1 MVSSIMAEPAL
12 QKAALYITMSCRSPR
27 HLHPAFSAVHPE
39 ALEIPTCPALVN
51 LLHTYSRHRL
61 DVRVQRLRSCCTQ
74 SRTARR
80 KPCRLEAQTRCS
92 ASPARNILEP
102 KDLEFA

>member
-12 QKAALYITMSCRSPR
+12 QKAALYITVSCRSPR
-27 HLHPAFSAVHPE
+27 HLHPTFPAVHPV

-51 LLHTYSRHRL
+51 LLHTYPRHQL
-61 DVRVQRLRSCCTQ
+61 DVPAQTLRSCCTQ

-80 KPCRLEAQTRCS
+80 KPCRLVARTRCS